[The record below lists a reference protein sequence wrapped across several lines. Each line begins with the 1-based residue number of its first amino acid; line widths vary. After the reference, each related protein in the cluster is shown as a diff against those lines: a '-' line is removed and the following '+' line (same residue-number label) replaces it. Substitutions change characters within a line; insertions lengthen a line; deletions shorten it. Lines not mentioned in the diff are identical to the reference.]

1 MVLCQSH
8 LSQNSKSVLNMD
20 TIDIFFIIIK
30 ALGVGVGYKFAYR
43 LFRNEKYQNENRD
56 AVICGVTAFIVM
68 LVFYK
73 I

>member
-1 MVLCQSH
+1 
-8 LSQNSKSVLNMD
+8 MD
-20 TIDIFFIIIK
+20 VIDIFFIFIK

-43 LFRNEKYQNENRD
+43 LFRHQKSQNENRD
-56 AVICGVTAFIVM
+56 AVICSVTAFIVM